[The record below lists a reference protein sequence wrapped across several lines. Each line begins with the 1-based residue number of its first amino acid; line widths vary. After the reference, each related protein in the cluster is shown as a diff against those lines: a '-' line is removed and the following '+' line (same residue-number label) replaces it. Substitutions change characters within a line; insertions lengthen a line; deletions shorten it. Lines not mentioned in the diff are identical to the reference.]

1 MENSKGRTNFLIFLI
16 FFIFALIL
24 LRLFYLQILHGKEYK
39 QKGEDQYFFTTG
51 DNFNRGAINFTD
63 KNGNFITAVQ
73 MTNEYDIAVDP
84 KTVYSSFD
92 SKIKNGKD
100 LLSLQKGIFTDLSEA
115 FSKNNGIILSSN
127 LSATTTSTSSKISTL
142 IDLNTFLLKLNKKDS
157 SFEII
162 ATNVNEDIA
171 NSILTLKIR
180 GVIVNRKKSRVYFEK
195 EIGSKVLGFV
205 GFTDIKKTGLYGIE
219 KYYNDVLQKEV
230 NTNSNFFAEVFSDLS
245 SEAKSNL
252 GSYKNKIGNTEGD
265 INLTIDINVEKNLH
279 KVLSE
284 TKEKWNS
291 DKIGGIIMDIN
302 DGSIVGM
309 DELPSFD
316 PNDYKSVSDI
326 SYYNN
331 DLVSGVYEMGS
342 IIKPL
347 TVAAAFDS
355 NTINEKTTYY
365 DAGTLILNG
374 LKVSNFDK
382 RARGANT
389 PIQQILSQSLN
400 VGTAYLVQKMGGET
414 LSQYFRKFGLGEYTG
429 IDLPNEASGL
439 TGNLDTHIL
448 VDSVTAG
455 FGQGIA
461 ITPIQ
466 TIRALAA
473 LGNGGELVT
482 PHVVKSIS
490 YDDGTIKQIALDDPI
505 QVFDNAS
512 TSQKVSNMLIKVVD
526 EGMHAK
532 NPKYTIAAKT
542 GTAQMVNPA
551 NGTYYDD
558 RYLHSFFGYFP
569 ATKPRYIVFLYQ
581 TYPKGAQYA
590 SQTLKDSFFNLVDFL
605 VSYYEIPPD
614 R

>member
-1 MENSKGRTNFLIFLI
+1 MMQNSSKRIN
-16 FFIFALIL
+16 FFIFIVFSIFSLIL

-39 QKGEDQYFFTTG
+39 SQGEDQYFFTTG
-51 DNFNRGAINFTD
+51 DHFNRVDINFTE
-63 KNGNFITAVQ
+63 KNGNLVTAVQ
-73 MTNEYDIAVDP
+73 MTNEYDIAIDP
-84 KTVYSSFD
+84 KTIHSSFI
-92 SKIKNGKD
+92 SKNKEGQDEASFQNNIYTQ
-100 LLSLQKGIFTDLSEA
+100 LSNV
-115 FSKNNGIILSSN
+115 FSKNGGVVMSATSSLNATSSN
-127 LSATTTSTSSKISTL
+127 NSNSL
-142 IDLNTFLLKLNKKDS
+142 IDSASFTTKINKSNS
-157 SFEII
+157 SFEVI

-171 NSILTLKIR
+171 NSIIGLKIK
-180 GVIVNRKKSRVYFEK
+180 GMIVNRKKSRVYFEK
-195 EIGSKVLGFV
+195 DIGAKVFGFV
-205 GFTDIKKTGLYGIE
+205 GYSDVKKVGLYGLE
-219 KYYNDVLQKEV
+219 KYYNDILQKV
-230 NTNSNFFAEVFSDLS
+230 GTSNSNFFAEVFSDLS
-245 SEAKSNL
+245 SKTSVSAQSLKEKTN
-252 GSYKNKIGNTEGD
+252 NTQGD
-265 INLTIDINVEKNLH
+265 INLTIDPSVQKYLH
-279 KVLSE
+279 KILSD
-284 TKEKWNS
+284 TKTKWNS

-302 DGSIVGM
+302 NGAIVGM

-316 PNDYKSVSDI
+316 PNNYKSVEDI

-347 TVAAAFDS
+347 TVAAALDS
-355 NTINEKTTYY
+355 NVANEKTTYY